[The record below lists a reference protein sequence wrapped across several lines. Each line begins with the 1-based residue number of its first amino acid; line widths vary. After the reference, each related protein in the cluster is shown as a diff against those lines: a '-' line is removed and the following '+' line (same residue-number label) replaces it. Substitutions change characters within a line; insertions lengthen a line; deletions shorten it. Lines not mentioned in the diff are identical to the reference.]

1 MTLVTRLAG
10 PLCLLLLGCSTECA
24 LDDDMHLFA
33 GDGATDC
40 GTADASHDRV
50 EVDQCATDAF
60 EAGKAFMARYAE
72 TGQSSKL
79 VTAVAGNTA
88 GKVKVF
94 RWTDSPSAVTDVQS
108 CDGPSVRMATADDPS
123 VLPISC
129 ESLGLAQRVCG

>member
-108 CDGPSVRMATADDPS
+108 CEEPSLNLETSQDPEA
-123 VLPISC
+123 LPINC
-129 ESLGLAQRVCG
+129 TSLGLPQRICS